1 MSIKHLVSA
10 LPIVAQAL
18 GDQYGV
24 DVVIGGSQACTNGRT
39 IHLPALPP
47 DDAVATLLARGYL
60 DHESGHIRHTDF
72 GALPQDRTPL
82 LRRLA
87 NRLEDIRIEQAMGRR
102 YPGVRTN
109 LNRLVRQLV
118 ADGNFQVPTV
128 ADHPAAIVCSYVLQR
143 LRAEVLNQE
152 AMAPLAIQTEA
163 VFRQVFSPGVA
174 TRLSALLYGA
184 ATLQSTQDAVDL
196 AARIVT
202 LLQEEAESPAPP
214 ATGQSGQPGSGTGN
228 PQPDNSPGRSDA
240 GTASDPAD
248 APGGNPES
256 HGDSPAAAPV
266 TGSGGSTDP
275 TTLRRRSA
283 ARWVLVKGICPMM
296 ISASY
301 WPGG

>member
-1 MSIKHLVSA
+1 MSIKNLVSA

-87 NRLEDIRIEQAMGRR
+87 NRLEDIRIEQAMGQR

-118 ADGNFQVPTV
+118 ADRNFQVPAV
-128 ADHPAAIVCSYVLQR
+128 DDHPAAIVCSYVLQR
-143 LRAEVLNQE
+143 LRAEVLTRRPWRCWPSRPKPCS
-152 AMAPLAIQTEA
+152 ARYFHRAWLPSSVRCCMAP
-163 VFRQVFSPGVA
+163 RRYSPLK
-174 TRLSALLYGA
+174 TPS
-184 ATLQSTQDAVDL
+184 
-196 AARIVT
+196 IW
-202 LLQEEAESPAPP
+202 P
-214 ATGQSGQPGSGTGN
+214 PGS
-228 PQPDNSPGRSDA
+228 
-240 GTASDPAD
+240 
-248 APGGNPES
+248 
-256 HGDSPAAAPV
+256 
-266 TGSGGSTDP
+266 
-275 TTLRRRSA
+275 
-283 ARWVLVKGICPMM
+283 
-296 ISASY
+296 
-301 WPGG
+301 